1 MCVFVYYSIVSYC
14 SDLLFTNIRPICS
27 PTAADVV
34 PGLVDLPHVDAVVGH
49 GQSARP
55 VLSGLPVGVG
65 PGGGVSP
72 GPGPH
77 RVPSHVSPAQPGV
90 VRPHEVAPDEG
101 VLHGGGDAGHKAPQG
116 LMNLVE

>member
-34 PGLVDLPHVDAVVGH
+34 PGLVDLPHVDAVVGV
-49 GQSARP
+49 GYPARP

-90 VRPHEVAPDEG
+90 GLSHEVAPDEG
-101 VLHGGGDAGHKAPQG
+101 VLLGGGDAAHGGSEG
-116 LMNLVE
+116 LRR